1 MIMENLEFGLSLAL
15 VGMGGTLVGLYL
27 LGLLS
32 SLLLKIFPVKNQPTG
47 KENK

>member
-1 MIMENLEFGLSLAL
+1 MGNLEFGLSLAL

-27 LGLLS
+27 LGIIS
-32 SLLLKIFPVKNQPTG
+32 SLLLKIFPVKNQPVN

>member
-1 MIMENLEFGLSLAL
+1 MENLEFGLSLAL

-27 LGLLS
+27 LGLIS
-32 SLLLKIFPVKNQPTG
+32 NLLLKIFPVKSRSAD